1 MDSIRTPF
9 GGQDMGFNWS
19 DVTQDF
25 WKATEE
31 LSCGQLLHDELFG
44 LFEAMSAIEMM
55 DPKMDAGMVSN
66 QTNKQVLNLDQ
77 SIKANKI
84 KLKDF
89 TLEEQLG
96 IVDETLSSMVT
107 WFEGHSL
114 AQTVFINLYLHNPSL
129 IGDKTIRVFSLIV
142 LKLIDLIRE
151 FVSKANVFEEEDFQ
165 PMVYGYQLA
174 TDLSD
179 SKASS
184 LMREV
189 EEELSKKVKSLQR
202 AVEKSSESEANRHDV
217 ECHRLTSGLYFR
229 IKFFRNLFQTLNTL
243 KKETFSKTNRK
254 LSANFEKQL
263 VEDIEKYL
271 NQCNEAIASWK
282 DTIDCGVKP
291 ESSSTSGHRADYPTI
306 IGFEPL
312 VNQRLL
318 PPTFPRYTK
327 MKSRSEALEFTL
339 QLLHR
344 LRRVS
349 KVYECSSYESALEF
363 FNDFSQNIPSSCV
376 LSRSI
381 LQVLYLPQPCL
392 VFGVTHMAQVVRESC
407 KQFIKPPSL
416 TTKSVQINSNPNA
429 KELLENFFQR
439 AVRPMASLTQICG
452 HNRARQRE
460 KLAQIL
466 EELTALQD
474 EADKV
479 DNYLNALTQKS
490 DPQTSHLGYYST
502 WVLYHILR
510 VMTQYLL
517 SGFELELYSPHEYQY
532 IFWYLYEFLYGWIVS
547 TLNRASNLILEQEA
561 IADQIQ
567 QQLKGKSKKFRIKK
581 RKQRPHYQ
589 HILIYQSLQ
598 HLNNGFYKAIC
609 GFKLDNKLPVPQ
621 SALNSEQLRYEHRF
635 MPFRSIIAPPPVPY
649 HQFKDMTSNV
659 WQQTSGELY
668 LMSCKSFQQTKALL
682 ETITDPKQEVSSYIK
697 IAKTNFVVMKLLLS
711 GHQMD
716 SQKCPEFD
724 FSVNPY
730 FPLIS
735 IYKK

>member
-1 MDSIRTPF
+1 MDSNRSHF
-9 GGQDMGFNWS
+9 SGQDVGFNWS
-19 DVTQDF
+19 DVTQEF
-25 WKATEE
+25 WSATEE

-66 QTNKQVLNLDQ
+66 QTLKKVLNLEQ

-84 KLKDF
+84 KINDF
-89 TLEEQLG
+89 TLDEHLG
-96 IVDETLSSMVT
+96 VIDETLSSLVT

-129 IGDKTIRVFSLIV
+129 IVDKTIRVFSMIV

-165 PMVYGYQLA
+165 PIVYGYQLA
-174 TDLSD
+174 SDLSD
-179 SKASS
+179 SKAAS

-189 EEELSKKVKSLQR
+189 EDELFKKVKALQR
-202 AVEKSSESEANRHDV
+202 VIDKTVECDANKQDV

-229 IKFFRNLFQTLNTL
+229 IKFFRNLFQALNTL
-243 KKETFSKTNRK
+243 KKLTSNNKANRK
-254 LSANFEKQL
+254 LNTNLDKEL
-263 VEDIEKYL
+263 VEDTEKYL
-271 NQCNEAIASWK
+271 NQCNEAITVWK
-282 DTIDCGVKP
+282 QTIDCGVKP
-291 ESSSTSGHRADYPTI
+291 DLSSTSGHRADYPTI
-306 IGFEPL
+306 LGFEPL

-327 MKSRSEALEFTL
+327 MKSRSEALELTL
-339 QLLHR
+339 R
-344 LRRVS
+344 LIDRLKRVS
-349 KVYECSSYESALEF
+349 KIYEYSSYESALEF
-363 FNDFSQNIPSSCV
+363 FNDFSQYIPSSCV

-381 LQVLYLPQPCL
+381 LQVLYLPQPSL
-392 VFGVTHMAQVVRESC
+392 VFGTTHLAQVVRESC

-416 TTKSVQINSNPNA
+416 CTKSALINSNPNA
-429 KELLENFFQR
+429 KELLDTFFQR
-439 AVRPMASLTQICG
+439 AVRPMATLTQICG

-479 DNYLNALTQKS
+479 DNYLNGFTQKS

-547 TLNRASNLILEQEA
+547 TLNRASNLILEQEV

-567 QQLKGKSKKFRIKK
+567 QQMKGKSKKSRPKK

-589 HILIYQSLQ
+589 QILIHQSLQ

-621 SALNSEQLRYEHRF
+621 SALNSEQIRYEHRF
-635 MPFRSIIAPPPVPY
+635 MPFRNIIAPPPVPY
-649 HQFKDMTSNV
+649 NQFKDMTSNV

-682 ETITDPKQEVSSYIK
+682 ETISDPKQE
-697 IAKTNFVVMKLLLS
+697 
-711 GHQMD
+711 
-716 SQKCPEFD
+716 KCPEFD